1 MIQQRRIHMKSNMM
15 KTSLALTLAA
25 LPWLFTGCSTPQAPL
40 TFHNT
45 DNSALVIESLDSEK
59 SQMVMPAASTAD
71 QNARVLEKAR
81 TLPQHGTVVVILEN
95 YTEPQLGRQFRDRS
109 TPLFIGLRG
118 LGYEHIFFLQGNG
131 GVDTE
136 GLPLLA
142 RYD

>member
-1 MIQQRRIHMKSNMM
+1 MNNKIL
-15 KTSLALTLAA
+15 KTSLVLTLAA
-25 LPWLFTGCSTPQAPL
+25 LPWLFAGCATPQEPQ
-40 TFHNT
+40 TFHNV
-45 DNSALVIESLDSEK
+45 DNSALVIASLDNEN
-59 SQMVMPAASTAD
+59 SQMVMPTASTAE
-71 QNARVLEKAR
+71 QNTRVLEKAR
-81 TLPQHGTVVVILEN
+81 TLPQHETVVVILEN

-131 GVDTE
+131 GPSTE

>member
-1 MIQQRRIHMKSNMM
+1 MKSNMM

-95 YTEPQLGRQFRDRS
+95 YTEPQLGRQFRDLS
-109 TPLFIGLRG
+109 TPLIIGQRG